1 MLYNSLNKGNNKIAE
16 QSNKGKVKA
25 HYYINRKKS
34 VINRK
39 TVKTIINASHGV
51 KQIESITLYKKS
63 LLKISH
69 GMYNLKI
76 SHGIKQF
83 EGITWYKTV

>member
-16 QSNKGKVKA
+16 QSYKGKVKA

-39 TVKTIINASHGV
+39 TVKSIINASYGV
-51 KQIESITLYKKS
+51 KQIESITLYKK
-63 LLKISH
+63 KFIEDITC
-69 GMYNLKI
+69 YV
-76 SHGIKQF
+76 QF
-83 EGITWYKTV
+83 EDITWYITV